1 MSLVGERGGR
11 ERESERQRRQEGK
24 MILLYYTIQC
34 LYLLIIMSYL
44 SIIHTHVHSL
54 YTRVVSVSACLR
66 THPSSIALRYVQR
79 RILMS
84 DPNWN
89 NGRYYGKTFPRVG
102 MQHARYRHGER
113 ERGQEERERE
123 RETET
128 ETEREREIGDRCIY
142 NIGEAIKINVL
153 NLFLKRS
160 DHHFLGN
167 CCVLVQGS
175 WYYWLSQWPGV
186 G

>member
-24 MILLYYTIQC
+24 IILFYYSIQC
-34 LYLLIIMSYL
+34 LYLHNIISYL

-113 ERGQEERERE
+113 ERAGGERERE
-123 RETET
+123 RGRDGDR
-128 ETEREREIGDRCIY
+128 ERERNRRQMYIQHW
-142 NIGEAIKINVL
+142 
-153 NLFLKRS
+153 RS
-160 DHHFLGN
+160 D
-167 CCVLVQGS
+167 
-175 WYYWLSQWPGV
+175 
-186 G
+186 